1 MVQVA
6 AVLLVVALVVAILVV
21 AVETQEMVGQ
31 DRVLEIAASQV
42 FMVEAAVVLLVEEVV
57 LGILLIRQAQNILVQ
72 VIFRQTQ

>member
-1 MVQVA
+1 
-6 AVLLVVALVVAILVV
+6 VVAILVV